1 MKQFS
6 AIYMVC
12 LLCLSLGLGLCLA
25 SAEESHNLTQNSS
38 QSLAVVSMSNNS
50 SVNSTQLDQVAE
62 APSDAASGQR
72 SEAAVK
78 TNETAVK
85 TNETAANTSMEADP
99 ATGTASGLSING
111 TIFNDQNCDGV
122 RNGNETG
129 LSGWAVH
136 LMHNGADML
145 NALTDVAGN
154 YLFTG
159 LEQGRYIVAED
170 HELGWNQT
178 APEGGA
184 YDLTL
189 ADKDAD
195 HIDFGNSKSCL
206 NSTPTATANE
216 TAIIKTNETAA
227 VIANETAVIAN
238 ETAVIANETAVIAN
252 ETAVIANETDIKAN
266 ETIAVKINETAT
278 NKTNETAAV
287 AANETAVTINETA
300 INTNETAA
308 VTANETAAA
317 AIITANET
325 VIKTNETAAV
335 TANETAAVT
344 ANETAAV
351 TANETAAVAA
361 NETAAVTINETAINT
376 NETAAVTANETA
388 INTNET
394 AAVTAN
400 ETAAVTIN
408 ETAINTNETAAV
420 TANETVIKTNETA
433 AVTANETAINT
444 NETAAVIANETAAVA
459 SNETAVKT
467 NETAAIKTNE
477 TAVVKTN
484 ETSQEASSNSG
495 TDTSKFQESVSATG
509 SLSINGTIFN
519 DLNCDGVRNGN
530 ETGLPG
536 WAVHLMH
543 NGADIIPNAHTDTA
557 GNYLF
562 AGLEQGRYIVAED
575 HELGWNQTA
584 PEGGAYD
591 LTLAD
596 KEADHID
603 FGNSKSCLATPANAP
618 ADEASKAD
626 GNVSSTEV
634 QTAPGELVPA
644 QSNATLPANGFNN
657 TQTALPSIQPPAT
670 NLNSSSLNATASLN
684 K

>member
-1 MKQFS
+1 
-6 AIYMVC
+6 
-12 LLCLSLGLGLCLA
+12 
-25 SAEESHNLTQNSS
+25 
-38 QSLAVVSMSNNS
+38 
-50 SVNSTQLDQVAE
+50 
-62 APSDAASGQR
+62 
-72 SEAAVK
+72 
-78 TNETAVK
+78 
-85 TNETAANTSMEADP
+85 MEADP

-238 ETAVIANETAVIAN
+238 ET
-252 ETAVIANETDIKAN
+252 DIKAN

-325 VIKTNETAAV
+325 VIKT
-335 TANETAAVT
+335 NETAAVT